1 MGRLHITGVLVDQRL
16 EFRKENLMTKR
27 EELIRAIGDVLK
39 RKGLDAATVDKV
51 TERAVKE
58 GKPVASDKGYDEAIK
73 RAKAL

>member
-1 MGRLHITGVLVDQRL
+1 
-16 EFRKENLMTKR
+16 MTKR

-51 TERAVKE
+51 TERAVKD